1 MCLLSA
7 NVSKTATNA
16 ARRVNIFH
24 AVNKEENEPTQFGV
38 LFLRT
43 SSEEKEEE
51 EEGVLLVSQN
61 SDHIGRNLVS
71 W

>member
-1 MCLLSA
+1 
-7 NVSKTATNA
+7 
-16 ARRVNIFH
+16 VNISH